1 VQILPIQWR
10 ASLQLAERGDED
22 VQHGLD
28 NRFTM
33 SGTSRRRHRKRDRA
47 HCNISHLIDITL
59 PKIPAIRQ
67 ITNSVLLDVP
77 LFMSQHRQS
86 MIEAVCIQANK
97 AYRMWC
103 ARNPGFDSK
112 GRVHIIGH
120 SVSATWRYI
129 GRRVGADQLTRLV
142 AARVRVS
149 SPHPVQSADTD
160 ASHCG
165 PAQGC

>member
-1 VQILPIQWR
+1 MTEL
-10 ASLQLAERGDED
+10 
-22 VQHGLD
+22 
-28 NRFTM
+28 FT
-33 SGTSRRRHRKRDRA
+33 
-47 HCNISHLIDITL
+47 LLDITL

-86 MIEAVCIQANK
+86 MIEAVCTQANK

-120 SVSATWRYI
+120 SVGGIFVRSNDM
-129 GRRVGADQLTRLV
+129 RVD
-142 AARVRVS
+142 
-149 SPHPVQSADTD
+149 
-160 ASHCG
+160 
-165 PAQGC
+165 

>member
-1 VQILPIQWR
+1 MTCYRSSRQQSTNPALASIIRDRRVQILPIQWR
-10 ASLQLAERGDED
+10 ASLQLAERDDED

-33 SGTSRRRHRKRDRA
+33 SGMCEYLAFRNFALRVDL
-47 HCNISHLIDITL
+47 CNGTDITL

-86 MIEAVCIQANK
+86 MIEAVCVQANK

-112 GRVHIIGH
+112 GRVHVIGH
-120 SVSATWRYI
+120 SVCLSMQRKQGI
-129 GRRVGADQLTRLV
+129 FLTF
-142 AARVRVS
+142 
-149 SPHPVQSADTD
+149 
-160 ASHCG
+160 
-165 PAQGC
+165 